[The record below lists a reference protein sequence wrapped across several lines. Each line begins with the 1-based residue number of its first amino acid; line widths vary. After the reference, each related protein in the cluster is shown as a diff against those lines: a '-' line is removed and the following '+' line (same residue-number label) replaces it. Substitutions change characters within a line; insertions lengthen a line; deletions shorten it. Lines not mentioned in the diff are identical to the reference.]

1 MTVSDVSP
9 HPLSSLTA
17 TDRMRISWFRSHR
30 LLGRDGGHQIWALEA
45 LRAMADDP
53 VAVDVFDFDGTFEHD
68 GTIEATRVITTAG
81 LQPACDWHLSHDG
94 HTWALDSLRPAG

>member
-1 MTVSDVSP
+1 MP
-9 HPLSSLTA
+9 
-17 TDRMRISWFRSHR
+17 
-30 LLGRDGGHQIWALEA
+30 DGPAEAGYGGVLPSQA

-68 GTIEATRVITTAG
+68 GTVEATRVITTAG